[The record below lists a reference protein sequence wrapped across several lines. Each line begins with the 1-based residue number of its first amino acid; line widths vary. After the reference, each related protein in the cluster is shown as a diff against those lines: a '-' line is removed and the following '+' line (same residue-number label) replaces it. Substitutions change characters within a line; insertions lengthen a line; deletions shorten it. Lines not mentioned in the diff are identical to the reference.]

1 MVFKHGQIWS
11 KFSNTVKCGQKW
23 SSIMFKHVQIW
34 WKSNILPYF
43 TMCFIAIHTQADD
56 AIKENWSTWSNM
68 VKHGQTWSNMVKHG
82 QTWSSHRFLCSNICS
97 TCSNMVKHGLQFP
110 NVLTWSIMVTNDL
123 QTWSN
128 IVKVVKHNRY
138 GLSLSNW
145 LELDVYCFVSLCL
158 SMFAHVWSCSKNM
171 FNHDWTCLNMF
182 GNYVWPSSN
191 MVNHS

>member
-1 MVFKHGQIWS
+1 MSFVMFYHVLSCFTKNFTIIYLQFDDSIKH
-11 KFSNTVKCGQKW
+11 
-23 SSIMFKHVQIW
+23 
-34 WKSNILPYF
+34 
-43 TMCFIAIHTQADD
+43 
-56 AIKENWSTWSNM
+56 NW
-68 VKHGQTWSNMVKHG
+68 
-82 QTWSSHRFLCSNICS
+82 S

-110 NVLTWSIMVTNDL
+110 NVLTWLIMVTNDL